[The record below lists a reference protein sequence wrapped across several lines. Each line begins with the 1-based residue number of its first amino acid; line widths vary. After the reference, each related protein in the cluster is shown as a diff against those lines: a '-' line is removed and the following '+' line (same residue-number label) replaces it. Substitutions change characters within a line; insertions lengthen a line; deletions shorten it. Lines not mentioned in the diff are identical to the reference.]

1 MSSDDRSVYAGTD
14 VLVNKHGVKDFAAAR
29 ALEYKFTSAR
39 ELELRQAPLKGGFD
53 FARLQAIH
61 KHVFQDM
68 YEWAGKLR
76 DIDMGKAHK
85 ETGHVSGFS
94 PAVMIQYE
102 ADDLNKFIAD
112 KNQLKGMS
120 RPEFVDALAQVHT
133 MIDSA
138 HPFREGN
145 GRVSRIFLSEL
156 AKGAGYELDMEKIPR
171 DKWTL
176 ASHLAIRRYDPNALD
191 VKYTPDQTLK
201 REIFDASV
209 KPTMANAFA
218 NEAKEQAVKYHP
230 KLQIVY
236 DRLEAI
242 QRIAEKMPNAEAGA
256 RLMGAEKARLGAKLQ
271 AGARPEDLANPY
283 LHGRTGGKTLA
294 TVMSLAPP
302 QLPAN
307 AAAASRSSSQ
317 GRRM

>member
-14 VLVNKHGVKDFAAAR
+14 VLVNKHNVTDFAAAR

-39 ELELRQAPLKGGFD
+39 ELELRQAPQKGDLD
-53 FARLQAIH
+53 FARLQEIH

-68 YEWAGKLR
+68 YDWAGKLR
-76 DIDMGKAHK
+76 DVDMGKAHK
-85 ETGHVSGFS
+85 ATGLVSGFT

-112 KNQLKGMS
+112 KKQLKGLD
-120 RPEFVDALAQVHT
+120 RAEFVNALAQVHT

-145 GRVSRIFLSEL
+145 GRASRIFLSEL
-156 AKGAGYELDMEKIPR
+156 AKGAGYELDIEKIPR

-176 ASHLAIRRYDPNALD
+176 ACHVAIRRYDPNALD

-209 KPTMANAFA
+209 KPTLANAFA

-242 QRIAEKMPNAEAGA
+242 QQIAAKMPNSEAGA
-256 RLMGAEKARLGAKLQ
+256 RLVEAEKTRLAEKLQ

-283 LHGRTGGKTLA
+283 VHGRTGGKTLA
-294 TVMSLAPP
+294 TVRSLSPP
-302 QLPAN
+302 QLQDS
-307 AAAASRSSSQ
+307 AATASRSSSQ